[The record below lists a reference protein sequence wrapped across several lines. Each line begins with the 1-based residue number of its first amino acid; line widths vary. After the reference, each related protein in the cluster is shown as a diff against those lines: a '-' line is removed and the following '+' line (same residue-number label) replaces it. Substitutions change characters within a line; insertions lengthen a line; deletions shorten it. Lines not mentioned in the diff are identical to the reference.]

1 VPKTAWM
8 SESSRL
14 SRRLERRVQRKGL
27 KPRYAAYVILMSWA
41 IGVVVL
47 GVVERLV
54 DPGTFDNVWL
64 GMWWAIQTVTTVG
77 YGDVVPGSTV
87 GKVIA
92 AFLMLG
98 GLSLYAIVTG
108 VITSAFVA
116 QRQKQE
122 SDGED
127 DPVSSKL
134 DELTAKLDA
143 LKADIDRLERR
154 AD

>member
-1 VPKTAWM
+1 MPKTAWM